1 MNYDDL
7 KKKLGIKSIPNQT
20 PIVKV
25 VEEEKLDEP
34 TKTNTVIPKESDT
47 IAEDERKYHEIQTNK
62 SLPET
67 PFENKNNPSTKEK
80 IIGFKTEAERKFK
93 QESAEPK
100 IEKETTP
107 NPVFYNKMF
116 SAPFSFNGRIR
127 RTEYGLSLIVF
138 YLIIVGITIL
148 RISYITNYIPFK
160 IYFVFSML
168 FNGDTVQVIISIILF
183 WFLLAQGAK
192 RCHDRGNSGWFQII
206 PYYLFWMLFAKG
218 EAANNKYSNSPKTN
232 KTKVILV
239 TFLVIFISLIIFK
252 IEEDVS
258 DIKAARDQEEY
269 YRALR
274 VADSAAAVEAIRVDN
289 SNRVADSVAA
299 IEAIGARVEDSI
311 RDLKQAATQLENE
324 KKLRIEA
331 VKNFK
336 RFDKKNLNVSKYRN
350 GDAIPQV
357 QDADA
362 WSNLTTGAWCYYD
375 NKTANGTKYGKLY
388 NWYAV
393 NDPRGLAPKGYHI
406 PSDKEWKRLINS
418 LGGDS
423 VAGKKMKSTSGWSKG
438 FNGTNS
444 SGFSGLPG
452 GYRSSNGD
460 FSGIG
465 ADGDW
470 WSSSEGNTSTAWC
483 RYLNYD
489 DGYVNR
495 DYNYKR
501 NGFSVRCLRD

>member
-274 VADSAAAVEAIRVDN
+274 VADSAAAVEAIRVDD
-289 SNRVADSVAA
+289 SNRVADSLAA

-331 VKNFK
+331 VKIFK

-375 NKTANGTKYGKLY
+375 NKKSYGTKYGKLY

-406 PSDKEWKRLINS
+406 PTDEEWTILTDN
-418 LGGDS
+418 LGDE
-423 VAGKKMKSTSGWSKG
+423 AGTKMKSTTGWEYG
-438 FNGTNS
+438 NGTNT
-444 SGFSGLPG
+444 SGFAGLPG
-452 GYRSSNGD
+452 GYRYSNGN
-460 FSGIG
+460 FFNIG
-465 ADGDW
+465 AIGNW
-470 WSSSEGNTSTAWC
+470 WSSSESYAYGAWS
-483 RYLNYD
+483 RYLGNNNGNVNRYNYD
-489 DGYVNR
+489 KHY
-495 DYNYKR
+495 
-501 NGFSVRCLRD
+501 GFSVRCLRD